1 MIIFTIIGVIIVGI
15 LLVSFLMGMAGKPA
29 TPILNAIDKLTGVN
43 NPNYSTKEIFNE
55 LQYKIEVAILNLEN
69 TENYQDQ
76 SITENSIKLAILLL
90 DAQKY
95 QVKIYAEDEG
105 KMHLSKVF
113 SELIENEEMQI
124 NHDRKIQNLSAFI
137 EGNFRD
143 SIKMEFIIN
152 NAKEMAASY
161 VMQYAQAAYK
171 NQSVDKI

>member
-15 LLVSFLMGMAGKPA
+15 VIVSFVMGLASKPA
-29 TPILNAIDKLTGVN
+29 TPILNPINKLTGIN
-43 NPNYSTKEIFNE
+43 NPNYSIKEILNE
-55 LQYKIEVAILNLEN
+55 LQHKIEVASLNLIN

-76 SITENSIKLAILLL
+76 SITENSIKLASLLL
-90 DAQKY
+90 DAAKY

-105 KMHLSKVF
+105 KMHLSKIF
-113 SELIENEEMQI
+113 SELIEHEEMQI
-124 NHDRKIQNLSAFI
+124 NHDRKIQKISAFI
-137 EGNFRD
+137 EGNFKD

-161 VMQYAQAAYK
+161 VRQYAQAAYK

>member
-15 LLVSFLMGMAGKPA
+15 VAVSFLMGMAGKPA
-29 TPILNAIDKLTGVN
+29 TPILNAIDKLTGIN
-43 NPNYSTKEIFNE
+43 NPNYSTKEILNE
-55 LQYKIEVAILNLEN
+55 LQHKIEVASLNLEN

-76 SITENSIKLAILLL
+76 SITENSIKLARLLL
-90 DAQKY
+90 DAEKY

-113 SELIENEEMQI
+113 SELIEHEEMQI

-161 VMQYAQAAYK
+161 VRQYAQAAYK